1 MEGDCTVL
9 YPWQIIF
16 DLSTVA
22 VQSYMCGLAFA
33 GRLISHWLLY
43 VDRTV
48 RMHTT
53 YCVTPVVMELFN
65 LLSMYTPIRKFPTV
79 FQCPLSVWHAV
90 STDVL
95 FMV

>member
-33 GRLISHWLLY
+33 GRLISH
-43 VDRTV
+43 
-48 RMHTT
+48 
-53 YCVTPVVMELFN
+53 
-65 LLSMYTPIRKFPTV
+65 
-79 FQCPLSVWHAV
+79 
-90 STDVL
+90 
-95 FMV
+95 